1 MVPSRL
7 DGLSGIRGA
16 VDEEEATALSKAE
29 LRFWLFV
36 VEEGPATALLLEEA
50 PFSSHGL
57 GLGGSDDAML
67 LLCEVYGERWKR
79 VWIGHA
85 NSRDSGVQYVVF

>member
-36 VEEGPATALLLEEA
+36 EEEGPATALLL
-50 PFSSHGL
+50 PVVPSHGL
-57 GLGGSDDAML
+57 GLGGSDDAIL
-67 LLCEVYGERWKR
+67 LLGKVDGEWRKE
-79 VWIGHA
+79 
-85 NSRDSGVQYVVF
+85 SGSDMQIAVIQVVF

>member
-1 MVPSRL
+1 VVMVPSRL
-7 DGLSGIRGA
+7 DGLSGMRGA

-29 LRFWLFV
+29 LRFWLLV
-36 VEEGPATALLLEEA
+36 EEEGPATALLLPEA

-67 LLCEVYGERWKR
+67 L
-79 VWIGHA
+79 IGLE
-85 NSRDSGVQYVVF
+85 DVKW

>member
-1 MVPSRL
+1 MSYGRGHSPLVVIVPSKL
-7 DGLSGIRGA
+7 EGLSGIRGA

-57 GLGGSDDAML
+57 GLGGSDDAIL
-67 LLCEVYGERWKR
+67 LLCEVDGNW
-79 VWIGHA
+79 
-85 NSRDSGVQYVVF
+85 

>member
-1 MVPSRL
+1 MVPSKL

-36 VEEGPATALLLEEA
+36 VEEGPATALLLPEA
-50 PFSSHGL
+50 PFSSHGF

-67 LLCEVYGERWKR
+67 LLCEVDGNW
-79 VWIGHA
+79 
-85 NSRDSGVQYVVF
+85 